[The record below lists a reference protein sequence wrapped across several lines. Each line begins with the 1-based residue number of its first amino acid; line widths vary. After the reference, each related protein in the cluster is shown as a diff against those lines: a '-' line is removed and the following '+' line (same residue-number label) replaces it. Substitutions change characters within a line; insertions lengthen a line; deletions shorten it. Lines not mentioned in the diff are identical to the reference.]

1 VNLNYRNDPAQGMP
15 LQGMPLQGNLSPRS
29 QFSSQPHTPRSRDE
43 LTAMTLMPGRV
54 ITNDAQARSLS
65 IPNGSFIMPPNQA
78 RSVLPGHGHH
88 IQYPGPL
95 RSNSDV
101 GGSGLLG
108 LNAAPID
115 SYSPYIT
122 SRDRRVPLSDR
133 DREMNPQ
140 VSGDRNNSHSQ
151 SQREAPLF
159 GGPSGL
165 FNSVPDSTGR
175 RRYSDYAPGGFSIP
189 DGNRDALHID
199 ERQQDRKLFDL
210 FRNQNQET
218 YRDSMIDGYREQ
230 SREQELS
237 IQSDPFREDMSRDPD
252 LSLNMGLPNPFAP
265 PSMRSSS
272 LNMMAVSK
280 AFSER
285 DNVERMERD
294 KDREFG
300 ADRWRDNSYS
310 VKAEERERDR
320 ARDRERYVDIDYGA
334 DVNNGLFS
342 SKALSSNQ
350 VLTDDSPLEFFDL
363 RNQGGYQQSRN
374 SATKVARGSYYREQ
388 DKSEENGA
396 DVEEHQRF
404 SIQKQQQGLGQRQD
418 FPLAKN
424 QFDPTKWV

>member
-1 VNLNYRNDPAQGMP
+1 VNLNYRNDPAQGT
-15 LQGMPLQGNLSPRS
+15 PLQGNLSPRS

-43 LTAMTLMPGRV
+43 LAAMNLMPGRG
-54 ITNDAQARSLS
+54 ITNDAQARSLI
-65 IPNGSFIMPPNQA
+65 IPNSSFIMPQNQP

-88 IQYPGPL
+88 IQYPVPH

-101 GGSGLLG
+101 GASGLIG

-115 SYSPYIT
+115 SYSSYVT
-122 SRDRRVPLSDR
+122 TRDRRVPVNDR

-165 FNSVPDSTGR
+165 YSSVPDSAGR
-175 RRYSDYAPGGFSIP
+175 RRYSDYTPGGFNIQ
-189 DGNRDALHID
+189 DGNREALHIN
-199 ERQQDRKLFDL
+199 ERQQDRKPFDM
-210 FRNQNQET
+210 FRNQSQET

-237 IQSDPFREDMSRDPD
+237 IQNDPFREDISRDPD
-252 LSLNMGLPNPFAP
+252 LSLNMSLPNPFAP
-265 PSMRSSS
+265 ASMRNSS
-272 LNMMAVSK
+272 LNMIGVSK

-294 KDREFG
+294 KEREFG
-300 ADRWRDNSYS
+300 GDRWRDNSFS
-310 VKAEERERDR
+310 IEAEERERDR

-350 VLTDDSPLEFFDL
+350 VISDDSPLEFFDL
-363 RNQGGYQQSRN
+363 RNQGGYQPSRS
-374 SATKVARGSYYREQ
+374 SATKAARGSYFRES
-388 DKSEENGA
+388 DKSEENVA
-396 DVEEHQRF
+396 DDEEYQRF
-404 SIQKQQQGLGQRQD
+404 SIQKQQQGLGQRQGL
-418 FPLAKN
+418 PHAKN